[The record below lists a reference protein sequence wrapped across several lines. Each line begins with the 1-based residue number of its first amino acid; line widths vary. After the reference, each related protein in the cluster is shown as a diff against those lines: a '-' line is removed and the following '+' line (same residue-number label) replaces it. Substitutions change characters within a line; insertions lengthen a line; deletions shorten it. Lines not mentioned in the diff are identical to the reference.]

1 MNTHIDG
8 FVLFF
13 FLKRGYFLNTES
25 VTVGLGQGEMKD
37 CLMARAFQLLRVK
50 CSEDWLHN
58 NVNMPNNTEQYT

>member
-1 MNTHIDG
+1 MV
-8 FVLFF
+8 FFFF

-25 VTVGLGQGEMKD
+25 VTVGLRQGEMKD

-50 CSEDWLHN
+50 GSEDWLHN